1 MIVYVKVKSE
11 EKQEQFKYMGSGDLT
26 LISMK
31 LKPGEYMIVLDV
43 EGGESGGQLMMGCSS
58 GNTSL

>member
-11 EKQEQFKYMGSGDLT
+11 ERQEQYRYMGSGDLT

-31 LKPGEYMIVLDV
+31 LKPG
-43 EGGESGGQLMMGCSS
+43 
-58 GNTSL
+58 